1 MSLRVWL
8 PLNGDL
14 KNKGLDGNISL
25 YNNTGAIINENGK
38 IGKCYYFDGVDDWI
52 SFNINKAQYGGHPLS
67 FAAWVKCGT
76 ARNKGQI
83 IDLAADLVLG
93 YSYNST
99 WNTINFRYWRSY
111 KNSSGLR
118 TGDSSETTLTYSPN
132 KWYHIVGVF
141 ENNLNKIYVDG
152 KLSQV
157 FDSSSKY
164 TENWE
169 PLLSQIYRK
178 LSIGKSAGD
187 SNWGNMYVN
196 DVRIYDHALSLKQIQ
211 QIAKGLILHYKLD
224 DKYIEPTANLI
235 TTEDC
240 LSNTCYNGA
249 ISKYSY
255 GANTNMY
262 KTVGIFQG
270 KKCTKVYNQENGIAM
285 CPYVYISNMFTSN
298 GTNAPEYKTLSF
310 DYYTTIST
318 KIGVYK
324 LGNGTGTA
332 TYIVKNST
340 IEKGTGVNSVLMP
353 VEKNVWNHIEITLHG
368 ETDSNAEWGYI
379 QNFPVHTSDISN
391 YWLFANMQLET
402 KDHATGYAG
411 VGGIRSNP
419 IVYDSSGY
427 QNDGTIIGN
436 IQSISD
442 SPKYAAA
449 ASFDGASA
457 IKVVDNN
464 WVSQGMRQM
473 TINLWI
479 KPTTSSFPKIF
490 SCTESGGWNTQSG
503 KSGYIRFPIYVYT
516 DQAQTS
522 MAYKYDSMQLK
533 ISDIPVNEWSMI
545 TLIYD
550 ETGTRTYINGKLHHT
565 YSNISYGIHYNLNA
579 RLFLGCEAGG
589 ASPAAPYFVGQQNDF
604 RIYAT
609 ALSAEDIKELYQTSA
624 LIDRNQNLYVRELVE
639 I

>member
-14 KNKGLDGNISL
+14 RNKGLDGDLQISSIGIL
-25 YNNTGAIINENGK
+25 TFINNGK
-38 IGKCYYFDGVDDWI
+38 IGKCYQRASSSSQITTGI
-52 SFNINKAQYGGHPLS
+52 NINDNFLNIFGTRTSVAM
-67 FAAWVKCGT
+67 WVKPLGTHTHYNGTLLSSGNWNNKKWAFGVNQDNTKVDVLCG
-76 ARNKGQI
+76 NFNNY
-83 IDLAADLVLG
+83 IDCQVPIDIWTHLVSVYDNGTCIL
-93 YSYNST
+93 
-99 WNTINFRYWRSY
+99 Y
-111 KNSSGLR
+111 KNGEFVGQLTNQKAFQTDALNTCIGRQTYAGGYFGFNGL
-118 TGDSSETTLTYSPN
+118 
-132 KWYHIVGVF
+132 I
-141 ENNLNKIYVDG
+141 
-152 KLSQV
+152 
-157 FDSSSKY
+157 
-164 TENWE
+164 
-169 PLLSQIYRK
+169 
-178 LSIGKSAGD
+178 
-187 SNWGNMYVN
+187 N

-249 ISKYSY
+249 ISKYNY